1 MSNYLYDSLEINAIL
16 NYIRKYTPL
25 NLNELG
31 YESKLIKNNELI
43 NFWTYILIIKKPNYQ
58 IKKFIENTYIGL
70 PIELNKI
77 ISKFIP
83 DYKEISLNI
92 DLKAENI
99 MSQKIVWIFNSIE
112 CNLFDIKKTYSNID
126 KVIKANINDFLNKKT
141 ITKYCPCRELS
152 RKHKTELFEKTHYD
166 KCNGSVELKKF
177 YSEHFLLDH
186 IVLLIKEI
194 I

>member
-1 MSNYLYDSLEINAIL
+1 LDIYFDY
-16 NYIRKYTPL
+16 K
-25 NLNELG
+25 
-31 YESKLIKNNELI
+31 KKNNE
-43 NFWTYILIIKKPNYQ
+43 

-77 ISKFIP
+77 IAKFIP
-83 DYKEISLNI
+83 DYKEIELNI
-92 DLKAENI
+92 DLKVENI
-99 MSQKIVWIFNSIE
+99 MSRKILWIFNSIE
-112 CNLFDIKKTYSNID
+112 CNLFDIKKTKYYNID
-126 KVIKANINDFLNKKT
+126 KVIKENIEDFLNKKT

-152 RKHKTELFEKTHYD
+152 RKNKKKLFEKTHYD

-186 IVLLIKEI
+186 IVVLIKEI